1 MGIFE
6 DELRKAQQWRA
17 QMDAQDMANQA
28 QLDYENRL
36 AAANQAASQAQ
47 NTAPGGL
54 AGVLAGIGNS
64 IKNVGD
70 TLYNMGGTGIASLRD
85 IVTGNAGT
93 GKYQKEWKEYAKE
106 NIYKDKDL
114 SDKDYYAKTG
124 GKALDAAATV
134 SDFIPGVGTGA
145 KVALNVGQGVASGV
159 AQNYI
164 DNGADV
170 SLEDNLKGALVGGAS
185 AGVGQAV
192 GGKLAKGI
200 GGNGAISKA
209 LNSNIGRGALTG
221 AASGATGA
229 GLSTA
234 LNGGGLGEVLGS
246 AAQGAGGG
254 ALGGAAMAGVMGLAS
269 KGVNAVNDKLMG
281 KTSTQAPSLDT
292 TTPKA
297 VDEVQPVKPVDETLA
312 ARDVTE
318 APKAKVQLDPVEE
331 AKLDRKYTVAKQKQG
346 QALMAQYG
354 SIDAPTARSVGDAEG
369 VLTRL
374 YDDYGLETP
383 ADVAYAAK
391 KLTGDEGI
399 VTKMT
404 RKLAASAGDIP
415 ANYDAPDLDR
425 LIIESGLGLDSS
437 KGKALKQQITSIIE
451 STRMSSPTTANAND
465 VLDMVKKLERK
476 SADVAGKSGN
486 NYHRATSEDL
496 ASASVINAVASDY
509 KDRIWNG
516 AKDIS
521 TVLTPDTIDQ
531 LKSVFPKNQKY
542 QNGVDNIIAKATN
555 GQELRHTMADLVN
568 GSKISKN
575 SKMISGTVGAQ
586 MVKAATSANP
596 VVAVTQMAATKA
608 LGSDTANKMRA
619 SRYAKQAAKAQAQL
633 TGETPVNLNT
643 GKNAVKDAIS
653 KVGDKVGG
661 AIDAVNTPL
670 ASGNWQSGDTFAQT
684 MRNASL
690 VTPSDAANLPALNR
704 QSLSNALTG
713 ANSLINNQNVMTSNI
728 ARRAGLAQAGQV
740 EAQRDM
746 QNAQQEMQ
754 NAETDYNNAMTQAQ
768 QLYAQ
773 AQVPQISAGQ
783 QQLERIANAMAMALN
798 AGDINAYSQ
807 LASLYNQAYK
817 MYGAETEANNT
828 ANLNATQQGN
838 LAKIQSASSAIDK
851 LEQLYNQAGGGQGRL
866 GGTLAEW
873 GANLGMNGNVSSYNA
888 MARGLINQI
897 VAAVGKTDALNNEGE
912 VQRAL
917 DLVPKITD
925 TPQEAQIKLQSLRE
939 MLNANQQTYN
949 NIYGVTQ

>member
-47 NTAPGGL
+47 NAAPGGL

-106 NIYKDKDL
+106 NIYGDKDI

-134 SDFIPGVGTGA
+134 SDFIPGLGTGA

-209 LNSNIGRGALTG
+209 FNSNIGRGALTG

-254 ALGGAAMAGVMGLAS
+254 ALGGAAMAGVMGLAGTGAEKLKNKVLGVEPDTAVAKAPRVQDLAPETDEATATGWGEKDMTGAAKKRNNLQKLGDTLKETGQMTEDSGVYS
-269 KGVNAVNDKLMG
+269 KLKGNTAEEMAQKNSVQRLRELGFEPSDYKQAANLSEVANKAYSDAV
-281 KTSTQAPSLDT
+281 SAS
-292 TTPKA
+292 
-297 VDEVQPVKPVDETLA
+297 
-312 ARDVTE
+312 
-318 APKAKVQLDPVEE
+318 KAKVDLPSVYKLADDIADDLNMTVDQKATLKKDITKRLDATRLADGKGLATFDAQGLEQVADALGKKSKKITTTSQGGSKANNGTLSPDDAKYAQALDEIKKALRGEVNDMVGSVDLNKEVA
-331 AKLDRKYTVAKQKQG
+331 AKLKAAGANDKQIKYLTQDGNLSGLKARTSLLEDARTMDRQ
-346 QALMAQYG
+346 M
-354 SIDAPTARSVGDAEG
+354 RSD
-369 VLTRL
+369 RL
-374 YDDYGLETP
+374 KRGANATNSVSLGTQIANATGASGLL
-383 ADVAYAAK
+383 DVATTPVRK
-391 KLTGDEGI
+391 VVGRVE
-399 VTKMT
+399 
-404 RKLAASAGDIP
+404 KLA
-415 ANYDAPDLDR
+415 
-425 LIIESGLGLDSS
+425 
-437 KGKALKQQITSIIE
+437 
-451 STRMSSPTTANAND
+451 
-465 VLDMVKKLERK
+465 
-476 SADVAGKSGN
+476 GN
-486 NYHRATSEDL
+486 
-496 ASASVINAVASDY
+496 
-509 KDRIWNG
+509 
-516 AKDIS
+516 
-521 TVLTPDTIDQ
+521 
-531 LKSVFPKNQKY
+531 
-542 QNGVDNIIAKATN
+542 
-555 GQELRHTMADLVN
+555 
-568 GSKISKN
+568 
-575 SKMISGTVGAQ
+575 TVGA
-586 MVKAATSANP
+586 VGDIAAGDKAIKVS
-596 VVAVTQMAATKA
+596 
-608 LGSDTANKMRA
+608 
-619 SRYAKQAAKAQAQL
+619 
-633 TGETPVNLNT
+633 
-643 GKNAVKDAIS
+643 NAVKNIAS
-653 KVGDKVGG
+653 KAGG
-661 AIDAVNTPL
+661 AVD
-670 ASGNWQSGDTFAQT
+670 
-684 MRNASL
+684 
-690 VTPSDAANLPALNR
+690 ALNNDFVSSRAFGGSDLGLPTFGDVATR
-704 QSLSNALTG
+704 Q
-713 ANSLINNQNVMTSNI
+713 I
-728 ARRAGLAQAGQV
+728 ARQAGKAQAGQV

-746 QNAQQEMQ
+746 QNAQQEIQ

-773 AQVPQISAGQ
+773 AQTPQVSVGQ

-817 MYGAETEANNT
+817 MYGSEAEANNT
-828 ANLNATQQGN
+828 TKLNATQQGN
-838 LAKIQSASSAIDK
+838 LAKLKAAGSAIDR
-851 LEQLYNQAGGGQGRL
+851 LESLYTQAGGGQGRL
-866 GGTLAEW
+866 GGGIAETLA
-873 GANLGMNGNVSSYNA
+873 GMGMNSNVSAYNTA
-888 MARGLINQI
+888 ARGLINQI
-897 VAAVGKTDALNNEGE
+897 AAAVGKTDSLNTEGE

-925 TPQEAQIKLQSLRE
+925 TAEEARIKLQSLRE

-949 NIYGVTQ
+949 ELYGIQ

>member
-1 MGIFE
+1 MGLFE
-6 DELRKAQQWRA
+6 DELRKAQAQRA
-17 QMDAQDMANQA
+17 QFEALAAQQQAQD
-28 QLDYENRL
+28 DYNNRI
-36 AAANQAASQAQ
+36 AAANMQAQ
-47 NTAPGGL
+47 QAQSQPTGL
-54 AGVLAGIGNS
+54 AAVLAGIGNS

-70 TLYNMGGTGIASLRD
+70 TLYNMGGTGVASIRD
-85 IVTGNAGT
+85 ILTGNAGT
-93 GKYQKEWKEYAKE
+93 GKYQKEWKDYAKE
-106 NIYKDKDL
+106 NIYKDANL

-134 SDFIPGVGTGA
+134 SDFIPGLGTGA
-145 KVALNVGQGVASGV
+145 KVALNVGQGVASGI
-159 AQNYI
+159 ANNYI
-164 DNGADV
+164 DNGANV
-170 SLEDNLKGALVGGAS
+170 SLEDNLKGAA
-185 AGVGQAV
+185 
-192 GGKLAKGI
+192 I
-200 GGNGAISKA
+200 GGLSSAAGQMVGNKLGKVAGDGVISKA
-209 LNSNIGRGALTG
+209 ATSTLGRGALTG
-221 AASGATGA
+221 ATSGAVGG
-229 GLSTA
+229 GLATA
-234 LNGGGLGEVLGS
+234 LNGGNLGQVLSG
-246 AAQGAGGG
+246 AAQSAGQG
-254 ALGGAAMAGVMGLAS
+254 ALGGATMAGAMSLAS
-269 KGVNAVNDKLMG
+269 KGANKINDKLMG
-281 KTSTQAPSLDT
+281 NTATQ
-292 TTPKA
+292 
-297 VDEVQPVKPVDETLA
+297 EVATVKPVAEIEEVKPVAQIDEV
-312 ARDVTE
+312 DVTE

-391 KLTGDEGI
+391 KLTGDDGI

-415 ANYDAPDLDR
+415 STYAEPDLDQ

-437 KGKALKQQITSIIE
+437 KGKAVKQQIKSIIE
-451 STRMSSPTTANAND
+451 STRQSNKPNMANAND

-496 ASASVINAVASDY
+496 AQASVINAVASDY

-516 AKDIS
+516 AQDIS
-521 TVLTPDTIDQ
+521 TVLTPETIAD
-531 LKSVFPKNQKY
+531 LKAVFPKNQKY
-542 QNGVDNIIAKATN
+542 QNGVDNIISKATN

-575 SKMISGTVGAQ
+575 SKMIAGTVGAQ

-633 TGETPVNLNT
+633 TGETPTKLST
-643 GKNAVKDAIS
+643 GKNAVGDAIANVS
-653 KVGDKVGG
+653 NKVKG
-661 AIDAVNTPL
+661 AIDAVNAPL
-670 ASGNWQSGDTFAQT
+670 ASGDWQSGDNLMQT
-684 MRNASL
+684 LRNAN
-690 VTPSDAANLPALNR
+690 VMTPGDIKSLPALKATDLA
-704 QSLSNALTG
+704 SALTG
-713 ANSLINNQNVMTSNI
+713 ANNLVNNQNVLTREIS
-728 ARRAGLAQAGQV
+728 RQAGQAAANSIN
-740 EAQRDM
+740 AQQDL
-746 QNAQQEMQ
+746 QNAQTEAM

-773 AQVPQISAGQ
+773 AQQAQASPGQ
-783 QQLERIANAMAMALN
+783 DIIDRLSVAMQNALN
-798 AGDINAYSQ
+798 AGDITSYSK
-807 LASLYNQAYK
+807 LADLYSQAYK
-817 MYGAETEANNT
+817 MYGTDTTSAASS
-828 ANLNATQQGN
+828 LNATQQAN
-838 LAKIQSASSAIDK
+838 LAKLQSASSAIDK
-851 LEQLYNQAGGGQGRL
+851 LEQLYSQAGGGQGRL

-873 GANLGMNGNVSSYNA
+873 GANLGMNSNVSSYNT

-897 VAAVGKTDALNNEGE
+897 AAAVGKTDSLNTEGE

-925 TPQEAQIKLQSLRE
+925 TPEEAQIKLQSLRE
-939 MLNANQQTYN
+939 MLQANQQTYN
-949 NIYGVTQ
+949 NIYGVQ